1 MTKGASAAGLAA
13 AAVGSVAAFVT
24 ADLYAASLSSM
35 EGAWASNLMTAA
47 CGIPGYVMAHGPLST
62 EAMPLLFGFI
72 GLVAV
77 WAAWSQA
84 VLRAGTFRRGEEHGS
99 ASWMPPKEAARLFTD
114 RKRRSN
120 NIILTRNVGLAVD
133 QGCLK
138 PANRRAKNVL
148 VVGGTG
154 SGKTFDYVL
163 PNALQFNQDM
173 FFTDTKGD
181 LSKKLGRAYERAG
194 YDVAVFST
202 KEPRLS
208 RQYNMLAYLETPAD
222 VIMFVR
228 AFIAVT
234 NGEAAKSEEAFWTD
248 TTALLLM
255 STIGYLTFYC
265 PDADRNLDGL
275 ITLLSLAQAS
285 EEDESF
291 ASPFELLMREVR
303 DGTTLMR
310 RTPEKPEGKRARR
323 SFKAPSGGAFEWLPS
338 AEPKAPEDDF
348 SLLCWTLLKAAAGKT
363 LKSVIVST
371 NSRLESMMVPEMR
384 ALTMRDEMGLDRFGE
399 AGAKRVIFAV
409 TSDTTDAFS
418 FLMTMMVWQV
428 VHLSTKKADERH
440 AGSLPRPLHL
450 MLDEF
455 YNLGRLSEMDHVI
468 TTVRSRNISMS
479 LLLQSVAQLKG
490 RYGEHEAQIIV
501 DNCDAV
507 LYLGGKS
514 TDTNKMI
521 SEMVGKQTID
531 METYNITRGA
541 SGSTTRNR
549 QLVERGHPAD
559 GGQRPRDGREVHGRP
574 APQLG
579 RGRRPRR
586 LQARPLRVAPAP
598 RNPQAASKRRLLPRP
613 RGQGHPSPAGRRGP
627 RPLGGSMLANI
638 ISLVSGCVTFLGGF
652 IVVWGAVS
660 LGIAIRS
667 ETGAGGAQLAGAIA
681 TIAGGAIIIAAAVYF
696 GQLDTS
702 WMPS

>member
-455 YNLGRLSEMDHVI
+455 YNLGRLSQMDHVI

-549 QLVERGHPAD
+549 QLVERDLIQPAEV
-559 GGQRPRDGREVHGRP
+559 GRLPRDKAILLMAGSDPVMDEKYTADRHPNWDEVAGHDGSKHG
-574 APQLG
+574 LY
-579 RGRRPRR
+579 
-586 LQARPLRVAPAP
+586 
-598 RNPQAASKRRLLPRP
+598 
-613 RGQGHPSPAGRRGP
+613 
-627 RPLGGSMLANI
+627 
-638 ISLVSGCVTFLGGF
+638 
-652 IVVWGAVS
+652 
-660 LGIAIRS
+660 
-667 ETGAGGAQLAGAIA
+667 E
-681 TIAGGAIIIAAAVYF
+681 
-696 GQLDTS
+696 
-702 WMPS
+702 